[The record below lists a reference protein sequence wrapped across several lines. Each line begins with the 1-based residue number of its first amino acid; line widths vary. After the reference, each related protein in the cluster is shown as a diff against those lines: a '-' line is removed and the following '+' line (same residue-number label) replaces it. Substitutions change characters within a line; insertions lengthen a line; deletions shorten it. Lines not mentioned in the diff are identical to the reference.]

1 MYIYPL
7 KLGSIYTRPSD
18 VAFSMSES
26 LRKLRMSYVDLFLI
40 HTPMAFKKPEDPN
53 NVFPVKDG
61 RLDTEQKVDIEG
73 VWKEMEKL
81 VDQGKTKSIGI
92 SNLNAAQLERIRKVA
107 RIMPVTN
114 QLAPIERHKFY
125 KASFDFEYQLNA
137 AQCLYI
143 RNGCFLNQEIIW
155 KSFKRFG
162 IYKENENNRKRI
174 GTSHTINL
182 VDVCRL
188 SFDTCMC
195 FINLG
200 FVYILLPVECHAY
213 FPRTELEEY
222 LKKYN
227 MPIMSYGPIGS
238 PGRLAFKSV
247 DIDNES
253 DVPVLLKD
261 PAIAKLATKYSK
273 TPTQILLRNL
283 LQRNIIV
290 IPKSVTP
297 SRIQENGNVFDFQL
311 TSEDMDTIAGIDKG
325 LRLFKAEIMAHLDD
339 YPFNSLV

>member
-1 MYIYPL
+1 SKPEEVKTAVRTAIDCGYRLIDTAYNYVNEDAIGEVVEEACKAGKLKREDMFICT

-114 QLAPIERHKFY
+114 Q
-125 KASFDFEYQLNA
+125 
-137 AQCLYI
+137 
-143 RNGCFLNQEIIW
+143 
-155 KSFKRFG
+155 
-162 IYKENENNRKRI
+162 
-174 GTSHTINL
+174 
-182 VDVCRL
+182 
-188 SFDTCMC
+188 
-195 FINLG
+195 
-200 FVYILLPVECHAY
+200 VECHAY

-261 PAIAKLATKYSK
+261 PVIAKLATKYNK
-273 TPTQILLRNL
+273 TPAQILLRNL

>member
-1 MYIYPL
+1 MI
-7 KLGSIYTRPSD
+7 LGSIYTRPSD

-174 GTSHTINL
+174 G
-182 VDVCRL
+182 
-188 SFDTCMC
+188 
-195 FINLG
+195 